1 MPLALRPQAGH
12 RGQARKTGRSFQT
25 RQVPAT
31 NGPHWQSRGLD
42 PAWQHGA
49 WLGQGA
55 GAPGRQGAPTLVA

>member
-1 MPLALRPQAGH
+1 MPQALRPQAGH
-12 RGQARKTGRSFQT
+12 RGQARKTGRSLP

-42 PAWQHGA
+42 PAWQQA